1 MFSQVAGGLETPN
14 IVSEW
19 ARQKTRH
26 TALSVRICVLGSGS
40 RGNSTLIATEK
51 TRLLVDAGL
60 SKRETRARL
69 DAAGEPSNSYDAIVV
84 SHEHS
89 DHIRGLQTLALD
101 MKVPVF
107 LSPATRDAIAW
118 GRRIKAFEL
127 FKPGEK
133 FSVGDIEITPF
144 TVPHDAADPVAFRFA
159 SRGIRIGVVTDLGY
173 IPELVKRHVSDCHC
187 LVFESNHDL
196 EMLKVGPYPWHVK
209 QRVMS
214 RTGHLSN
221 LATAEFLREDFDGT
235 AQVLVL
241 AHLSEN
247 NNHPEIARMSA
258 EEALNARAR
267 KPDRLKLHLASQ
279 TAPTPVFRF

>member
-1 MFSQVAGGLETPN
+1 M
-14 IVSEW
+14 
-19 ARQKTRH
+19 
-26 TALSVRICVLGSGS
+26 SVRICVLGSGS

-60 SKRETRARL
+60 SKRETHGRLHARGERA
-69 DAAGEPSNSYDAIVV
+69 DGFDGIVV

-101 MKVPVF
+101 MKVPVY
-107 LSPATRDAIAW
+107 LSAATREAIAW
-118 GRRIKAFEL
+118 GRHIRAYEL
-127 FKPGEK
+127 FQPGGT
-133 FSVGDIEITPF
+133 FPVGDIEITPF
-144 TVPHDAADPVAFRFA
+144 TVPHDAADPVAFRFDTQ
-159 SRGIRIGVVTDLGY
+159 GIRIGVVTDLGY
-173 IPELVKRHVSDCHC
+173 IPELVKRHVRDCHC
-187 LVFESNHDL
+187 LIFESNHDL

-267 KPDRLKLHLASQ
+267 RPNGLKLHLASQ
-279 TAPTPVFRF
+279 RAPTPVFRF